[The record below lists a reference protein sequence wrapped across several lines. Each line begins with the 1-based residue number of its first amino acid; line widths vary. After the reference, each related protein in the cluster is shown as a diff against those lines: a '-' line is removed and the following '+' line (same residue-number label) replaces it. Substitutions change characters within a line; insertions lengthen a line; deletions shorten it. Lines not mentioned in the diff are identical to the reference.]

1 MGANGHH
8 DITWMTLCS
17 GLSADKGGKVS
28 DLENVQKGDT
38 VVYWPASQFEP
49 PEFVP
54 VEHATK
60 TMIVAKGQHWQRKT
74 GWSVAHTAR
83 VWWPTFLRIE
93 AVTEDSRRKAEIA
106 IAAYVERQRRRD
118 AERTIRYARLELVA
132 VETLESVATLL
143 REAGA
148 EA

>member
-1 MGANGHH
+1 M
-8 DITWMTLCS
+8 
-17 GLSADKGGKVS
+17 S

-38 VVYWPASQFEP
+38 VIYWPASEFEP

-60 TMIVAKGQHWQRKT
+60 TVIVAKGQRWQRKT
-74 GWSVAHTAR
+74 GRSVAHNAR
-83 VWWPTFLRIE
+83 VWWPDFLRIE
-93 AVTEDSRRKAEIA
+93 DVTEESRHKAEIA

-118 AERTIRYARLELVA
+118 AERTIRYARLELVP
-132 VETLESVATLL
+132 VDVLESVAILL
-143 REAGA
+143 REAGG

>member
-1 MGANGHH
+1 M
-8 DITWMTLCS
+8 
-17 GLSADKGGKVS
+17 S

-38 VVYWPASQFEP
+38 VIYWSSHFDP
-49 PEFVP
+49 PEFLL
-54 VEHATK
+54 VEYATK
-60 TMIVAKGQHWQRKT
+60 TVIVAKGQRWQRKT
-74 GWSVAHTAR
+74 GRTVPHNAG
-83 VWWPTFLRIE
+83 VQWPDFVRIE
-93 AVTEDSRRKAEIA
+93 AVTEESRHQAEIV

-118 AERTIRYARLELVA
+118 AERTIRYARLELVP